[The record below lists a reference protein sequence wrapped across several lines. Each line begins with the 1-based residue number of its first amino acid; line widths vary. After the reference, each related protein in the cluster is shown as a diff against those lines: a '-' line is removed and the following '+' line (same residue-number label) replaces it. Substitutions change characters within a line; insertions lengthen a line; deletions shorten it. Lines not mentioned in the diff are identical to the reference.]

1 MRRISSPG
9 SKNSVS
15 TCTHVLFSIRNWVF
29 VVSIQW
35 LLFLLLL
42 LFFNVICK
50 VLEWDPERH
59 LDLENKPTGNS
70 KAILHSQCRYTWM
83 LHLAAFENSSKIFL
97 RCIFITLDLLLL
109 TTFINKTL
117 DYQFDYILSQEL
129 EKKFWSEVP
138 LKLRK
143 DNKKKTLWHSH
154 FRRLFYGHSTNHWK
168 G

>member
-1 MRRISSPG
+1 MKRISSPG

-59 LDLENKPTGNS
+59 LNLENKPTGNS

-129 EKKFWSEVP
+129 EQKFG
-138 LKLRK
+138 LRC
-143 DNKKKTLWHSH
+143 H
-154 FRRLFYGHSTNHWK
+154 
-168 G
+168 

>member
-1 MRRISSPG
+1 MKRISSPG

-129 EKKFWSEVP
+129 EQKFG
-138 LKLRK
+138 LRCP
-143 DNKKKTLWHSH
+143 
-154 FRRLFYGHSTNHWK
+154 
-168 G
+168 

>member
-1 MRRISSPG
+1 MKRISSPG

-129 EKKFWSEVP
+129 EQKFG
-138 LKLRK
+138 LR
-143 DNKKKTLWHSH
+143 
-154 FRRLFYGHSTNHWK
+154 RP
-168 G
+168 

>member
-1 MRRISSPG
+1 MKRISSPG

-29 VVSIQW
+29 LVSIQW

-109 TTFINKTL
+109 TSFINKAL
-117 DYQFDYILSQEL
+117 DYQFDSILSQEL
-129 EKKFWSEVP
+129 EQKFG
-138 LKLRK
+138 LRCP
-143 DNKKKTLWHSH
+143 
-154 FRRLFYGHSTNHWK
+154 
-168 G
+168 

>member
-1 MRRISSPG
+1 MKRISSPG

-29 VVSIQW
+29 LVSIQW
-35 LLFLLLL
+35 LLFLLL
-42 LFFNVICK
+42 FFNVICK
-50 VLEWDPERH
+50 MLEWDPERH
-59 LDLENKPTGNS
+59 LDLENKLTGNS

-109 TTFINKTL
+109 TTFINKIL

-129 EKKFWSEVP
+129 EQKFG
-138 LKLRK
+138 LRCP
-143 DNKKKTLWHSH
+143 
-154 FRRLFYGHSTNHWK
+154 
-168 G
+168 

>member
-1 MRRISSPG
+1 MKRISSPG

-15 TCTHVLFSIRNWVF
+15 TCTHVLFSIRNWVL

-42 LFFNVICK
+42 LLLLLLLFFNVIYK

-129 EKKFWSEVP
+129 EQNFG
-138 LKLRK
+138 LRC
-143 DNKKKTLWHSH
+143 H
-154 FRRLFYGHSTNHWK
+154 
-168 G
+168 

>member
-1 MRRISSPG
+1 MFEKDFQPWKQKFRIYLHPCIILY
-9 SKNSVS
+9 SK
-15 TCTHVLFSIRNWVF
+15 LSICCEYTVATVF
-29 VVSIQW
+29 VVV
-35 LLFLLLL
+35 FVVVVF
-42 LFFNVICK
+42 FFNVIYK

-70 KAILHSQCRYTWM
+70 KAILHSQCRYTWI

-129 EKKFWSEVP
+129 EQKFWSEVP

-143 DNKKKTLWHSH
+143 DNKKKTL
-154 FRRLFYGHSTNHWK
+154 
-168 G
+168 

>member
-1 MRRISSPG
+1 MKRISSPG

-29 VVSIQW
+29 VVSIPW

-70 KAILHSQCRYTWM
+70 KAILHSQCRYKNAPCSIRELFQDISEMHFYNTRSSASDNFHKQNSRLSIR
-83 LHLAAFENSSKIFL
+83 LHSFSRIRTKVLIWGAPKI
-97 RCIFITLDLLLL
+97 
-109 TTFINKTL
+109 
-117 DYQFDYILSQEL
+117 
-129 EKKFWSEVP
+129 EK
-138 LKLRK
+138 RQ
-143 DNKKKTLWHSH
+143 
-154 FRRLFYGHSTNHWK
+154 
-168 G
+168 

>member
-1 MRRISSPG
+1 MKRISSPG

-129 EKKFWSEVP
+129 EQNFG
-138 LKLRK
+138 LRC
-143 DNKKKTLWHSH
+143 H
-154 FRRLFYGHSTNHWK
+154 
-168 G
+168 

>member
-1 MRRISSPG
+1 MKRISSPG

-29 VVSIQW
+29 LVSIQW

-70 KAILHSQCRYTWM
+70 KAILHSQCCT

-109 TTFINKTL
+109 TSFINKAL
-117 DYQFDYILSQEL
+117 GYQFDSILSQEL
-129 EKKFWSEVP
+129 EQKFG
-138 LKLRK
+138 LRCP
-143 DNKKKTLWHSH
+143 
-154 FRRLFYGHSTNHWK
+154 
-168 G
+168 

>member
-1 MRRISSPG
+1 MKRISSPG

-29 VVSIQW
+29 VASIQW

-50 VLEWDPERH
+50 VLEWDPEWH

-109 TTFINKTL
+109 TNFIKKAL

-129 EKKFWSEVP
+129 EKKFWCGVP

-143 DNKKKTLWHSH
+143 DNKKTTLWHSH
-154 FRRLFYGHSTNHWK
+154 FRRLFYGHSTNHLK

>member
-1 MRRISSPG
+1 MKRISSPG

-29 VVSIQW
+29 VVSIPW

-50 VLEWDPERH
+50 VLEWDPEPH

-129 EKKFWSEVP
+129 EQKFWSEVP

-143 DNKKKTLWHSH
+143 DNKKKTL
-154 FRRLFYGHSTNHWK
+154 
-168 G
+168 

>member
-1 MRRISSPG
+1 MKRISSPG

-29 VVSIQW
+29 VVSIPW

-83 LHLAAFENSSKIFL
+83 LHLAAFENSSKILL

-129 EKKFWSEVP
+129 EQKFWSEVP

-143 DNKKKTLWHSH
+143 DNKKKTL
-154 FRRLFYGHSTNHWK
+154 
-168 G
+168 